1 MTREPKEGTA
11 GANDDPLGTKR
22 SPGSSKPEDGIG
34 QITQQFVQE
43 TDSLAETLPLANL
56 SIESAYKHAHEQFR
70 SFLETQSERRKDAEG
85 RVVIRIRSDDSL
97 KF

>member
-1 MTREPKEGTA
+1 M
-11 GANDDPLGTKR
+11 
-22 SPGSSKPEDGIG
+22 
-34 QITQQFVQE
+34 
-43 TDSLAETLPLANL
+43 AETLPLANL